1 MVRRRRLAFGG
12 AQRSLS
18 ALGVLVLTAGCAES
32 TTPPAS
38 PSSLPAEKVQTLALA
53 CPAGVQVES
62 RTGGPEHVTFDLPT
76 AVGGLA
82 PVAITCTPESGSSFP
97 VGRQTVTCEATDQLG
112 LTSSCT
118 LRVTVFRPL
127 ALACPAG
134 VQVESRTGG
143 PERVTFDLPTP
154 VGGLAPVATTCT
166 PASGSSFPIG
176 RHTVTCEA
184 TDQLGLT
191 ASCTLQVTVF
201 RRIDVRRILAFGDSL
216 TAGSG
221 VAAAASYPSVLEA
234 LLRGRY
240 VTQQITVT
248 NEGLP
253 GNPAAIALPRFEAAL
268 RRHDPDA
275 VLIMQGTI
283 DIDIERG
290 AEAVEAVRNM
300 VDHARDRGS
309 DPIIATIPP
318 QGRSRKAWEQ
328 VEPYNQHVR
337 RIAAV
342 TRVPLV
348 DVYRIIRDG
357 RCGDGPMGPREGS
370 FSCLAADGLHLTAQG
385 YALIAQGFFDELMAL
400 YERSGPGGQ
409 FTLTR
414 GAR

>member
-18 ALGVLVLTAGCAES
+18 ALGVLVLTAGCTES

-38 PSSLPAEKVQTLALA
+38 PSSLPADKVQTLALA
-53 CPAGVQVES
+53 C
-62 RTGGPEHVTFDLPT
+62 L
-76 AVGGLA
+76 
-82 PVAITCTPESGSSFP
+82 
-97 VGRQTVTCEATDQLG
+97 
-112 LTSSCT
+112 
-118 LRVTVFRPL
+118 
-127 ALACPAG
+127 AG

-143 PERVTFDLPTP
+143 PERVTFDLPTAI
-154 VGGLAPVATTCT
+154 GGLAPVAITCT

-191 ASCTLQVTVF
+191 ASCTLRVTVF
-201 RRIDVRRILAFGDSL
+201 RRIDVNRILAFGDSL

-221 VAAAASYPSVLEA
+221 VAAAVSYPSVLER
-234 LLRGRY
+234 LLQSRY
-240 VTQQITVT
+240 GNQRIAVT
-248 NEGLP
+248 NEGVP
-253 GNPAAIALPRFEAAL
+253 GDPASIAFPRFEAAL
-268 RRHDPDA
+268 RRHDPDV

-283 DIDIERG
+283 DIDIERSTD
-290 AEAVEAVRNM
+290 AVEAVRNM
-300 VDHARDRGS
+300 ADHARARGS

-318 QGRSRKAWEQ
+318 QGRSRNTWEQ
-328 VEPYNQHVR
+328 VEPYNQQVR

-342 TRVPLV
+342 DRVPLV

-357 RCGDGPMGPREGS
+357 RCSDGPMDRPAGS
-370 FSCLAADGLHLTAQG
+370 ISCLAADDLHLTAQG
-385 YALIAQGFFDELMAL
+385 YALVAQGFFDELMAL

>member
-12 AQRSLS
+12 TQRLLS

-38 PSSLPAEKVQTLALA
+38 PSSLPADKVQT
-53 CPAGVQVES
+53 
-62 RTGGPEHVTFDLPT
+62 
-76 AVGGLA
+76 
-82 PVAITCTPESGSSFP
+82 
-97 VGRQTVTCEATDQLG
+97 
-112 LTSSCT
+112 
-118 LRVTVFRPL
+118 L

-154 VGGLAPVATTCT
+154 VGGLAPVAITCT
-166 PASGSSFPIG
+166 PASGSSLSIG

-184 TDQLGLT
+184 TDQLGLM
-191 ASCTLQVTVF
+191 ASCTLRVTVF
-201 RRIDVRRILAFGDSL
+201 RRIDVNRILAFGDSL

-221 VAAAASYPSVLEA
+221 VAATQAYPAVLEA
-234 LLRGRY
+234 LLRHRY
-240 VTQQITVT
+240 GGQRIAVT
-248 NEGLP
+248 NEGVP
-253 GNPAAIALPRFEAAL
+253 GNPASIALPRFEAAL
-268 RRHDPDA
+268 QRHDPDV

-283 DIDIERG
+283 DLDIERG
-290 AEAVEAVRNM
+290 PEAVAAVRNM
-300 VDHARDRGS
+300 VDHARARGS
-309 DPIIATIPP
+309 DRIIATIPP
-318 QGRSRKAWEQ
+318 QGRSRSTWEQ
-328 VEPYNQHVR
+328 VEPYNQQVR

-357 RCGDGPMGPREGS
+357 RCTDRPAGPREVS
-370 FSCLAADGLHLTAQG
+370 FSCLAADGLHLTPQG
-385 YALIAQGFFDELMAL
+385 YALVAQGFFDELMAL

-409 FTLTR
+409 FTLMR

>member
-38 PSSLPAEKVQTLALA
+38 PSSLPPDKVQTLALA

-62 RTGGPEHVTFDLPT
+62 AGGPERVTFDLPT

-97 VGRQTVTCEATDQLG
+97 VGRHTVTCEATDQLG
-112 LTSSCT
+112 LTASCT

-143 PERVTFDLPTP
+143 PERVTFDLPTAI
-154 VGGLAPVATTCT
+154 GGLAPVAITCT

-191 ASCTLQVTVF
+191 ASCTLRVTVF
-201 RRIDVRRILAFGDSL
+201 RRIDVNRILAFGDSL

-221 VAAAASYPSVLEA
+221 VAAAVSYPSVLER
-234 LLRGRY
+234 LLQSRY
-240 VTQQITVT
+240 GNQRIAVT
-248 NEGLP
+248 NEGVP
-253 GNPAAIALPRFEAAL
+253 GDPASSAFPRFEAAL
-268 RRHDPDA
+268 RRHDPDV

-283 DIDIERG
+283 DIDIERSTD
-290 AEAVEAVRNM
+290 AVEAVPE
-300 VDHARDRGS
+300 HGGPCAS
-309 DPIIATIPP
+309 
-318 QGRSRKAWEQ
+318 SRE
-328 VEPYNQHVR
+328 
-337 RIAAV
+337 
-342 TRVPLV
+342 
-348 DVYRIIRDG
+348 
-357 RCGDGPMGPREGS
+357 
-370 FSCLAADGLHLTAQG
+370 
-385 YALIAQGFFDELMAL
+385 
-400 YERSGPGGQ
+400 
-409 FTLTR
+409 
-414 GAR
+414 

>member
-1 MVRRRRLAFGG
+1 MAT
-12 AQRSLS
+12 
-18 ALGVLVLTAGCAES
+18 LGLVLAAAAGCAE
-32 TTPPAS
+32 TTTQPTAP
-38 PSSLPAEKVQTLALA
+38 SLPPDKVQTLALA
-53 CPAGVQVES
+53 CPADVQVES
-62 RTGGPEHVTFDLPT
+62 HTSGPERVTFDLPT

-82 PVAITCTPESGSSFP
+82 PVAITCTPASGSSFP
-97 VGRQTVTCEATDQLG
+97 GGRHTVTCEAKDQLG
-112 LTSSCT
+112 LTASCT

-143 PERVTFDLPTP
+143 PERVTFDLPTAI
-154 VGGLAPVATTCT
+154 GGLAPVAITCT

-191 ASCTLQVTVF
+191 ASCTLRVTVF
-201 RRIDVRRILAFGDSL
+201 RRIDVNRILAFGDSL

-221 VAAAASYPSVLEA
+221 IAAAASYPAVLEA

-240 VTQQITVT
+240 VTQRITVT

-253 GNPAAIALPRFEAAL
+253 GSPAAVALPRFEAAL
-268 RRHDPDA
+268 QRHDPDV

-283 DIDIERG
+283 DLDIERG
-290 AEAVEAVRNM
+290 AEAVEAIRNM

-318 QGRSRKAWEQ
+318 QGRSRKTWEL
-328 VEPYNQHVR
+328 VEPYNR
-337 RIAAV
+337 RIRQIAAGD
-342 TRVPLV
+342 RVPLV
-348 DVYRIIRDG
+348 DVHRIIHDG
-357 RCGDGPMGPREGS
+357 RCSDGPAGRPPGS
-370 FSCLAADGLHLTAQG
+370 FPCLSADDLHLTQQG
-385 YALIAQGFFDELMAL
+385 YALVARGFFNQLMTL
-400 YERSGPGGQ
+400 YESAGTGGQ
-409 FTLTR
+409 LQLSR